1 MHYRSINMIKVG
13 IIGATGYA
21 GSELINI
28 LLNHKDVELTYL
40 GSHSY
45 AGKKL
50 TDIYPFFE
58 KRIDIVLS
66 DDSIENASD
75 ACDVVFLA
83 LPHSIASKVVTEEI
97 LKKCVIID
105 LGADFRL
112 HSKDVY
118 EKWYKTE
125 HHNEKLLSSAVY
137 ALPEIHRESIKGAR
151 LIANPGCYTTC
162 SILTLYPLVKNHL
175 IDLDSIVIDAKSGTT
190 GAGRGEKVQ
199 NLFCEVNESIKP
211 YGLVTHRHIPEIEQE
226 LSIAA
231 NEQIVVEFTPHLVPM
246 QRGILATCYAKVKDN
261 VSEEDIKNAY
271 LDAYKDEEF
280 IRLVS
285 YVPETRFVRGSNFID
300 IYYKYNSRTN
310 RVIAVGAIDNLVKG
324 AAGQAVQNMN
334 IVFGFNEDE
343 GLNRSSG
350 V

>member
-1 MHYRSINMIKVG
+1 MIKVG

-112 HSKDVY
+112 YSKDVY

-137 ALPEIHRESIKGAR
+137 ALPEIHRESIKDAR

-285 YVPETRFVRGSNFID
+285 YVPETRFVRGSNFVD

-334 IVFGFNEDE
+334 ILFGFNEDE

-350 V
+350 VW

>member
-1 MHYRSINMIKVG
+1 MIKVG

-97 LKKCVIID
+97 LKKCVVID

-112 HSKDVY
+112 NSKDVY

-261 VSEEDIKNAY
+261 VSEEDIKSAY
-271 LDAYKDEEF
+271 LDAYNDEEF

-285 YVPETRFVRGSNFID
+285 YVPETRFVRGSNFVD

>member
-1 MHYRSINMIKVG
+1 MIKVG

-97 LKKCVIID
+97 LKKCVVID

-112 HSKDVY
+112 NSKDVY

-261 VSEEDIKNAY
+261 VSEEDIKSAY
-271 LDAYKDEEF
+271 LDAYNDEEF

-285 YVPETRFVRGSNFID
+285 YVPETRFVRGSNFVD

-350 V
+350 VW